1 MILEVCVQVKD
12 SVIIVALLTSM
23 TRIRGPLFW
32 TDAYNYQI
40 VP

>member
-1 MILEVCVQVKD
+1 MLNTMILEVCAKVED

-23 TRIRGPLFW
+23 TRIR
-32 TDAYNYQI
+32 